1 MKFKKSTHPD
11 FELELV
17 QDGML
22 FLTGYL
28 NSPEEFKSFAQ
39 KSNVRPYVF
48 ELDRDFHIISRK
60 PGFVSWQDEYPGWEV
75 VEDWKQLHSVVVPRL
90 MNDGLITHQHHIDE
104 FVKKFWFGMPNTLH
118 LINGIEVAQVSIND
132 TSYGNFYQ
140 GVKLI

>member
-1 MKFKKSTHPD
+1 MKFKPSTHPD

-28 NSPEEFKSFAQ
+28 NSPEEFKEFA
-39 KSNVRPYVF
+39 KASHVRPYVF
-48 ELDRDFHIISRK
+48 ELDREHNLISRK

-75 VEDWKQLHSVVVPRL
+75 VADWKELHSVVVPRL
-90 MNDGLITHQHHIDE
+90 MREGLITHQHHIDY
-104 FVKKFWFGMPNTLH
+104 FVKNFWFGMPNTLH
-118 LINGIEVAQVSIND
+118 LINGIHVAQVSIND